1 MRKSF
6 KIVLVLLISLLFSSY
21 VFAGTPVAKGDAT
34 MKLVEDNVC
43 DIKFGEYGT
52 FQKKMTNIDTE
63 NKTVDITLTATNADK
78 GTHTHT
84 ETKTSTEDIA
94 GEVVLLI
101 DSSNS
106 MSVNP
111 VTVNGQ
117 ETTRKK
123 LVLDSANS
131 LVDKLFQANSKI
143 KIGVVEFAT
152 STDTSKEGTSEDA
165 KIVTPTLLN
174 DSAKVKEALTTVS
187 TDKMGPRT
195 DIQVGLET
203 ADSLLATSSDTNAKK
218 YIILLTDAIPNT
230 SKGVTFDT
238 YSDATAVPTK
248 ETLVAIKNKG
258 INVISMLI
266 NMSDSQIQ
274 ISQENPK
281 PTYKQVAQKIFG
293 TITNPTAGPVYY
305 VEDKDVTKT
314 VTENIYADL
323 VPETTTTTVEVE
335 DEKQYKLTDIV
346 IKDYFPANIVQN
358 FEFATLKEAT
368 KGNISAKID
377 TSDNSITWTISE
389 LVAGETATFTYR
401 LSLKDSFDSDI
412 VGKNLPTNEN
422 VTVDYKEDGVQGEQK
437 QNDKC
442 PIIALDVQATKD
454 IPQTGSNTW
463 LAVGTLVALSV
474 IIAGISHAGYTK
486 KFNK

>member
-1 MRKSF
+1 M
-6 KIVLVLLISLLFSSY
+6 
-21 VFAGTPVAKGDAT
+21 
-34 MKLVEDNVC
+34 
-43 DIKFGEYGT
+43 
-52 FQKKMTNIDTE
+52 
-63 NKTVDITLTATNADK
+63 
-78 GTHTHT
+78 
-84 ETKTSTEDIA
+84 
-94 GEVVLLI
+94 
-101 DSSNS
+101 
-106 MSVNP
+106 
-111 VTVNGQ
+111 
-117 ETTRKK
+117 
-123 LVLDSANS
+123 
-131 LVDKLFQANSKI
+131 
-143 KIGVVEFAT
+143 
-152 STDTSKEGTSEDA
+152 
-165 KIVTPTLLN
+165 
-174 DSAKVKEALTTVS
+174 
-187 TDKMGPRT
+187 
-195 DIQVGLET
+195 
-203 ADSLLATSSDTNAKK
+203 
-218 YIILLTDAIPNT
+218 
-230 SKGVTFDT
+230 
-238 YSDATAVPTK
+238 
-248 ETLVAIKNKG
+248 
-258 INVISMLI
+258 
-266 NMSDSQIQ
+266 
-274 ISQENPK
+274 
-281 PTYKQVAQKIFG
+281 
-293 TITNPTAGPVYY
+293 
-305 VEDKDVTKT
+305 
-314 VTENIYADL
+314 
-323 VPETTTTTVEVE
+323 E